1 MATLSVSQ
9 TEMSRKIAGTIL
21 QRLASVGQSKVAATL
36 EISES
41 TVSRWKD
48 GDIDKMAQT
57 LAVLGLKVVP
67 ASQKCFEPQYI
78 EALQML
84 ARQALDEPAKALDW
98 DQ

>member
-1 MATLSVSQ
+1 MATLSAEQ
-9 TEMSRKIAGTIL
+9 TASARKIASSIL
-21 QRLASVGQSKVAATL
+21 NRLASVGQAKVANTL

-78 EALQML
+78 DALRML
-84 ARQALDEPAKALDW
+84 ARQALDEPAQALEW
-98 DQ
+98 G